1 MTTESLRTLAAQ
13 LAVGDIVFVHIGV
26 FFFAKVAKD
35 TGSWTNHVGIV
46 TDISGDEPIICESTI
61 PFSKRTKLSKFIRRS
76 KDHRVAVKRLPQPLS
91 AEQKAAIRKAAEKR
105 LGRFYDTG
113 FNLMSRKQFC
123 SRFVY
128 EVMKEALGL
137 EVGKVQTLRVLLDE
151 NPHADMRFW
160 RLWYFGR
167 IPWER
172 ETVTP
177 ASQIHDPRL
186 QTVFD
191 GNVTA

>member
-1 MTTESLRTLAAQ
+1 MDSKTLGAS
-13 LAVGDIVFVHIGV
+13 LAVGDIVFVHIDV
-26 FFFAKVAKD
+26 LPFRKIARD
-35 TGSWTNHVGIV
+35 TMSWTNHVGIV
-46 TDISGDEPIICESTI
+46 TDISGAEPTVSESTF
-61 PFSKRTKLSKFIRRS
+61 PFSKHTPLSKFVKRS
-76 KDHRVAVKRLPQPLS
+76 KDQRATVKRLSQPLTP
-91 AEQKAAIRKAAEKR
+91 EQQAALRDAAGKR

-113 FNLMSRKQFC
+113 FNLVSRKQFC

-128 EVMKEALGL
+128 EIVKETLGL

-151 NPHADMRFW
+151 NPNADMRFW

-177 ASQIHDPRL
+177 ASQLNDPTL
-186 QTVFD
+186 VTVFD
-191 GNVTA
+191 GHVIIPN